1 VSIFTYD
8 VEYQESRNRL
18 TVAFRLILAIP
29 HLIIAQVWGYLVEVL
44 AVVQWF
50 IILFTGKRNE
60 GIWNLQR
67 SWLVY
72 YCRVLGY
79 VSLMFDPYPAFATD
93 GPPAPVRSAITFE
106 EPANRLTCALRLIW
120 AIPAAIIG
128 ALATIALEVV
138 LIISWFAIVITGK
151 QPRGM
156 WDYALKTL
164 RFAFQLYSYGLLMT
178 DTYPKWGE
186 GAMAMGSSSPPPPP
200 PSSFSSPPP
209 PPPPPA

>member
-1 VSIFTYD
+1 MSIFTYD

-18 TVAFRLILAIP
+18 TVAFRMILAIP

-44 AVVQWF
+44 SVVQWF

-79 VSLMFDPYPAFATD
+79 TSLLFDAYPAFATD
-93 GPPAPVRSAITFE
+93 GPPAPVRSAITYE
-106 EPANRLTCALRLIW
+106 ESADRMTSALRLIW
-120 AIPAAIIG
+120 MIPAAII
-128 ALATIALEVV
+128 AILAGIAMEVV

-156 WDYALKTL
+156 WDFVLKAL
-164 RFAFQLYSYGLLMT
+164 RFAFQLYSYAGLMT

-186 GAMAMGSSSPPPPP
+186 GAPAMTMGSG
-200 PSSFSSPPP
+200 SPPP
-209 PPPPPA
+209 PPPPTSFVPPPPPPT